1 MKKIIMALL
10 GLLPILGFAQ
20 KTFTIEGQIK
30 HLSEPAKI
38 YLDYMVGDDN
48 YSDSTTTA
56 NGKFKFEGIANDEPG
71 AARMI
76 VDYTGQSKSY
86 GATFG
91 TTTYFYVAEESIKM
105 EADTTMENVKYY
117 NSLVNDQY
125 NAYVDAIGGTVMQ
138 LADKMN
144 KLFAAATPEQQK
156 DPEFKAEMDK
166 KYKALMEEH
175 QRKQIEFA
183 RENPN
188 SYFSIVALRDG
199 TGQDFDVV
207 ETQALYDNL
216 SEEVKN
222 TMPGKAFVL
231 RLQAAQTTSIGDVA
245 PDFTQNNVDDNPVSL
260 SDYRGKYVLID
271 FWASWCHPCRG
282 ENPNLVKAY
291 DKYADNGFDILGIS
305 LDDERTKQAWFKA
318 IETDGLTWTN
328 VSDLK
333 GWNNQA
339 AQLYGVRAVPTNYLI
354 DPKGKIVAKNLR
366 GEELNKK
373 LAELFD

>member
-1 MKKIIMALL
+1 
-10 GLLPILGFAQ
+10 
-20 KTFTIEGQIK
+20 
-30 HLSEPAKI
+30 
-38 YLDYMVGDDN
+38 
-48 YSDSTTTA
+48 
-56 NGKFKFEGIANDEPG
+56 
-71 AARMI
+71 
-76 VDYTGQSKSY
+76 
-86 GATFG
+86 
-91 TTTYFYVAEESIKM
+91 
-105 EADTTMENVKYY
+105 
-117 NSLVNDQY
+117 
-125 NAYVDAIGGTVMQ
+125 
-138 LADKMN
+138 
-144 KLFAAATPEQQK
+144 
-156 DPEFKAEMDK
+156 
-166 KYKALMEEH
+166 
-175 QRKQIEFA
+175 
-183 RENPN
+183 
-188 SYFSIVALRDG
+188 
-199 TGQDFDVV
+199 
-207 ETQALYDNL
+207 
-216 SEEVKN
+216 
-222 TMPGKAFVL
+222 
-231 RLQAAQTTSIGDVA
+231 
-245 PDFTQNNVDDNPVSL
+245 VSL

>member
-1 MKKIIMALL
+1 MKRILIAFL
-10 GLLPILGFAQ
+10 GLLPILSFAQ
-20 KTFTIEGQIK
+20 KTFTIEGEIK
-30 HLSEPAKI
+30 HLDEPAKV
-38 YLDYMVGDDN
+38 YLDYMVGNDN
-48 YSDSTTTA
+48 YSDSTITS
-56 NGKFKFEGIANDEPG
+56 NGKFKFEGVATDEPG

-76 VDYTGQSKSY
+76 VDYTAQSKPY

-91 TTTYFYVAEESIKM
+91 TTTYFYVAEEAIKM
-105 EADTTMENVKYY
+105 KADTTMENVKYF
-117 NSLVNDQY
+117 NSPVNDQY
-125 NAYVDAIGGTVMQ
+125 NVYMDAIGGSVPQ
-138 LADKMN
+138 LAAKMN

-156 DPEFKAEMDK
+156 DPNFKAEMDK
-166 KYKALMEEH
+166 KYRAMLDEH
-175 QRKQIEFA
+175 QWKQIEFA
-183 RENPN
+183 RENPTN
-188 SYFSIVALRDG
+188 YFAIVALRDG
-199 TGQDFDVV
+199 TGQTFDVA

-216 SEEVKN
+216 SEEVKS

-231 RLQAAQTTSIGDVA
+231 RLQAAQTTNIGNTA
-245 PDFTQNNVDDNPVSL
+245 PDFTQNNVDDKPVSL
-260 SDYRGKYVLID
+260 SDYRGKYLLVD

-291 DKYADNGFDILGIS
+291 AKYAKDGFEILGVS
-305 LDDERTKQAWFKA
+305 LDDQLTKEAWFKA